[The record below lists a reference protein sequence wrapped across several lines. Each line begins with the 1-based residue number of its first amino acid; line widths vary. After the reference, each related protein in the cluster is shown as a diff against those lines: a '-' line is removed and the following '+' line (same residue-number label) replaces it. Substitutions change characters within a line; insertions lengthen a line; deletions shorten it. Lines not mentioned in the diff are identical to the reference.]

1 MPARRS
7 ERGGSAL
14 ALVLVLLM
22 GLGLALLYSH
32 GALIFEQRSSAQQ
45 VRATLALHAAEAGR
59 DWAIALLNH
68 PGTLDA
74 SCTPTDAGSLSP
86 GNAGSSLRERYLAT
100 DPTTGLTAPA
110 VTARPG
116 CVHDGGT
123 RWTCSCPASGD
134 AALSAADPATLPGD
148 QPAFTVA
155 FSRGPQPGSLRLAV
169 TGCSGIGS
177 AGGSGCGG
185 TAAADARVDLHQL
198 LQAQGALRRLPAAAL
213 VSAGPVAVGAST
225 TLVNGDPSSGGL
237 TVQGGAGV
245 TVDPLARLL
254 PPAGRAPADS
264 IVAADPSLGGGGDA
278 PWRLWFGLSEGA
290 LRALPTWQRLGC
302 AGTCSADQ
310 VSAALDTGQR
320 ALWLDGALQVSSEVS
335 WGSDA
340 RPVLLVVRGAV
351 QLNGPMRLRGL
362 LIATSVQW
370 QQSASGSAR
379 LQGAVVSLG
388 SSSLSG
394 PVELVRD
401 AALLQRLREL
411 PGAYLPVPGSW
422 QDFDNR

>member
-1 MPARRS
+1 
-7 ERGGSAL
+7 
-14 ALVLVLLM
+14 
-22 GLGLALLYSH
+22 
-32 GALIFEQRSSAQQ
+32 
-45 VRATLALHAAEAGR
+45 
-59 DWAIALLNH
+59 
-68 PGTLDA
+68 
-74 SCTPTDAGSLSP
+74 
-86 GNAGSSLRERYLAT
+86 
-100 DPTTGLTAPA
+100 
-110 VTARPG
+110 
-116 CVHDGGT
+116 
-123 RWTCSCPASGD
+123 
-134 AALSAADPATLPGD
+134 
-148 QPAFTVA
+148 
-155 FSRGPQPGSLRLAV
+155 
-169 TGCSGIGS
+169 
-177 AGGSGCGG
+177 
-185 TAAADARVDLHQL
+185 
-198 LQAQGALRRLPAAAL
+198 
-213 VSAGPVAVGAST
+213 VGAST

-264 IVAADPSLGGGGDA
+264 IVAGDSSLGGSGDA
-278 PWRLWFGLSEGA
+278 PWRHWFGLSESA

-310 VSAALDTGQR
+310 VSAALNAGQR
-320 ALWLDGALQVSSEVS
+320 ALWLDGALQVSSEVT

-388 SSSLSG
+388 SSSLAG

-401 AALLQRLREL
+401 AAILQRLREL